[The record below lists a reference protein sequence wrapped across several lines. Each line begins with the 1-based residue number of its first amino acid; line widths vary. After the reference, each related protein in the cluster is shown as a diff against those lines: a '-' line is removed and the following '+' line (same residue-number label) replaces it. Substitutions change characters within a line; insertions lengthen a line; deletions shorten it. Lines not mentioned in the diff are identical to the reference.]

1 MHELGVGWHAL
12 TTTWAI
18 PASVIGVVWGIFG
31 GALPGISPSIAMAL
45 LLPFTYN
52 LDPITA
58 VVLLGSVYIGAEYG
72 GSIPAILINT
82 PGTNSAAATTIDG
95 YAMHQRGEGG
105 LALGIS
111 LTAGFVGGLFGLV
124 MLVLLTE
131 PLAQVALAFTPPAY
145 FALGLFGLSII
156 ASLSGKSLTKGLI
169 SGLLGLMVATVGS
182 DPLSG
187 VARFTFGVPDLLSG
201 VKPILVMVGLFAVSE
216 LMAQVIEP
224 EWVKVNSGTTRLQ
237 LPGLA
242 LWRRLWK
249 CEAVGCGIGTLE
261 GITPGAGGT
270 IAAFLSYN
278 EAKRWS
284 KHPEE
289 FGHGSPEGVAAPECA
304 NNVVTGTALVPL
316 LSLGIPGSNSAAVL
330 LGGFLIHGLIPGP
343 MLFERTPEVAYG
355 LYAGLF
361 VANIVMLLVGLV
373 ILTPCIWLVNR
384 PRPYL
389 LAFIL
394 ALVVS
399 GVYSIEQ
406 SFFQVGIV
414 FATGLLGYGMRRL
427 DVPIL
432 PMVLGVVLGFMVESN
447 YRRSLLLSGG
457 DHSIFATDPVCAGLL
472 VLAFTLLVFTLWR
485 ERRTSTPSSTPT
497 PVQEPAP

>member
-1 MHELGVGWHAL
+1 MHELGVAWHGL
-12 TTTWAI
+12 TSTWAI
-18 PASVIGVVWGIFG
+18 PASIVGVIWGIFG

-45 LLPFTYN
+45 LLPFTYS
-52 LDPITA
+52 LDPVTA

-95 YAMHQRGEGG
+95 YAMHLRGQGG

-111 LTAGFVGGLFGLV
+111 LTSGFVGGLFGLL
-124 MLVLLTE
+124 MLVVLTE
-131 PLAQVALAFTPPAY
+131 PLADVALAFTPPAY
-145 FALGLFGLSII
+145 FALGMFGLSII
-156 ASLSGKSLTKGLI
+156 ASLSGNSLTKGLI
-169 SGLLGLMVATVGS
+169 SGIMGLMIATVGT

-187 VARFTFGVPDLLSG
+187 VSRFTFGVPDLISG

-216 LMAQVIEP
+216 LLAQMVEP
-224 EWVKVNSGTTRLQ
+224 EWAKVSSRIMRLE
-237 LPGLA
+237 LPD
-242 LWRRLWK
+242 WTLWK
-249 CEAVGCGIGTLE
+249 RLGRCEAIGCAIGTFE

-330 LGGFLIHGLIPGP
+330 LGGLLIHGLNPGP
-343 MLFERTPEVAYG
+343 MLFERAPEVAYG

-361 VANIVMLLVGLV
+361 VANVVMLLVGLV
-373 ILTPCIWLVNR
+373 ILSPCIWLVNR

-389 LAFIL
+389 LAFIF
-394 ALVVS
+394 ALIVS

-414 FATGLLGYGMRRL
+414 FATGLLGYGMRRF

-457 DHSIFATDPVCAGLL
+457 DHTIFLRDPVSLGLL
-472 VLAFTLLVFTLWR
+472 ATALTLLAFTLWR
-485 ERRTSTPSSTPT
+485 ERRRVTPSAARLGTP
-497 PVQEPAP
+497 